1 MAFNVSYI
9 FQARDQFSAVARKV
23 KKQTKGLRNQFK
35 GLRSQLLRTNKA
47 FKKTSATMG
56 SGFRRMAA
64 AAIGFFGAREF
75 IRAGSEF
82 QSSLADLSAIT
93 GATGKDFDLLKS
105 KTLSLAKISKTAQAA
120 VAEGIK
126 LVASAKPELLE
137 NLPLLIKTTE
147 QILLLKN
154 ASGLDLA
161 TSAKVGAESLNI
173 FGKGAEFASK
183 FVNILA
189 AGSKFGSSEI
199 ADTGQAVLLAG
210 GGARNA
216 GLSFLQLNAA
226 IQTVALSGFKGS
238 QAGTALNA
246 ILGRLQRKG
255 IDFQKLGLEGAFMVV
270 KKAMDAQTD
279 STKRAQFAADLFGE
293 EHAKVGFALLN
304 NVGMLSKFEK
314 SLAGTKVAEEQA
326 AIRLATFS
334 ATARGLGI
342 AVRDKLIRVFLKL
355 APTFEKI
362 TQDATDFIDSITP
375 KQIEIFSNGLRKF
388 TIASVEVVKQ
398 LTTQLIPSVQGLLA
412 SMDTQ
417 SVSGMVNNI
426 TSIAEAVNL
435 ILAPVK
441 LLAALF
447 KGVGTAIG
455 EGAAQLATFDFD
467 AKNAT
472 SFLDAFTVGGK
483 FLGLIETEKTVVP
496 KIAPVPPLPPVVG
509 KLPASIE
516 RKKTVLPQKP
526 FVPTVVPITGK
537 LPGIEDTKRIVI
549 PPVPTAPTVSPAAS
563 NMQADVNVNIN
574 APDGVVESVK
584 TKQKGDKNGMNL
596 GVNMV
601 SAA

>member
-9 FQARDQFSAVARKV
+9 FQARDQFSAVARKI
-23 KKQTKGLRNQFK
+23 KQQTKGLREQFK
-35 GLRSQLLRTNKA
+35 GLRAQLRRTNTA
-47 FKKTSATMG
+47 FKKTSSTMS
-56 SGFRRMAA
+56 SGFRRMAVT
-64 AAIGFFGAREF
+64 AIGFFGAREF

-93 GATGKDFDLLKS
+93 GAVGEDFDLLKS
-105 KTLSLAKISKTAQAA
+105 KTLALAKASVTSQAEVAQS
-120 VAEGIK
+120 IK

-161 TSAKVGAESLNI
+161 TAAKVGAESLNI
-173 FGKGAEFASK
+173 FGRSAEFASK

-199 ADTGQAVLLAG
+199 ADTGQAVLIAG
-210 GGARNA
+210 GAARNA
-216 GLSFLQLNAA
+216 GLTFLQLNAA
-226 IQTVALSGFKGS
+226 IQTVAISGFKGS

-255 IDFQKLGLEGAFMVV
+255 IDFQKLGLEGSFMVV

-279 STKRAQFAADLFGE
+279 STKRAQLAADLFGE

-304 NVGMLSKFEK
+304 NVTMLGKFEK
-314 SLAGTKVAEEQA
+314 ILAGTNVAQEQA
-326 AIRLATFS
+326 NIRLATFS
-334 ATARGLGI
+334 AKARGLGI
-342 AVRDKLIRVFLKL
+342 AIRDKLIRVFLKL

-362 TQDATDFIDSITP
+362 TKDATDFIDSITP
-375 KQIEIFSNGLRKF
+375 EQIEIFANGLKNF
-388 TIASVEVVKQ
+388 TLASVEVVKQ
-398 LTTQLIPSVQGLLA
+398 FSTQLIPAIKDLFST
-412 SMDTQ
+412 MDTK
-417 SVSGMVNNI
+417 SVSDMVNNLF
-426 TSIAEAVNL
+426 SIAEAVNL
-435 ILAPVK
+435 ILAPIK

-455 EGAAQLATFDFD
+455 EGAAQLATFNFD

-483 FLGLIETEKTVVP
+483 LLGLIDREQ
-496 KIAPVPPLPPVVG
+496 
-509 KLPASIE
+509 
-516 RKKTVLPQKP
+516 TVLPQ
-526 FVPTVVPITGK
+526 
-537 LPGIEDTKRIVI
+537 I
-549 PPVPTAPTVSPAAS
+549 PSAPTVSPAATNS
-563 NMQADVNVNIN
+563 RTEIDVNIK

-584 TKQKGDKNGMNL
+584 TKRQGNANGMNL
-596 GVNMV
+596 GVNMM